1 MGEKEL
7 KLNKTKYYKVYN
19 KKHLKHQLIQ
29 NKGRGMQIQNK
40 VITRRKI
47 FFSQKVCA
55 LILFVEGVDV
65 GFFFKKLDERLA
77 IRDQSIVRVR

>member
-1 MGEKEL
+1 
-7 KLNKTKYYKVYN
+7 
-19 KKHLKHQLIQ
+19 
-29 NKGRGMQIQNK
+29 MQIQNK

-77 IRDQSIVRVR
+77 IRDQSMVRVR